1 MWLSGKERACSAGD
15 ESRLSPRVQDPQ
27 EEEMADYSNILVEN
41 IPWTDEPDGLQ
52 SIVLQRVGHE

>member
-1 MWLSGKERACSAGD
+1 MWLSGKEGACSAGD
-15 ESRLSPRVQDPQ
+15 ESRLNPRVEDPQ
-27 EEEMADYSNILVEN
+27 EEEMADYSNILVGK